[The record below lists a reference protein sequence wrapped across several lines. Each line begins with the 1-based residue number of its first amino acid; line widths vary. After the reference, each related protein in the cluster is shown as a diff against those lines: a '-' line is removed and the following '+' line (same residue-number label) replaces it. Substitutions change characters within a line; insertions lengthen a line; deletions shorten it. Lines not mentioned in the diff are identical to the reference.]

1 MPNLYDLA
9 KLLRMQSDYAGTPI
23 DTKRPIVFDPGQLE
37 PHTELS
43 MTATGKELGLSNGNA
58 YYNVPTIYNGQ
69 INDPNTFAGMN
80 EIRKN
85 AQKTPNQYA
94 SFPTSQEAVTNA
106 IQRSQ
111 DIGNLRGDELRRAT
125 IMRMMELEA
134 LKK

>member
-1 MPNLYDLA
+1 MATPFDLA
-9 KLLRMQSDYAGTPI
+9 KLLRMQSDSVGNPI
-23 DTKRPIVFDPGQLE
+23 DTKRPIVFDPNDID

-43 MTATGKELGLSNGNA
+43 MTATGKELGLPNA
-58 YYNVPTIYNGQ
+58 NAFYNVPTIYNGQ

-94 SFPTSQEAVTNA
+94 AYPTSQEAVTNA
-106 IQRSQ
+106 IARSK
-111 DIGNLRGDELRRAT
+111 DIGELRGDELRRAT